1 MAVRRLVSGVGMS
14 YRGPGPRLQRAP
26 YRARRISRRD
36 LRWVLPV
43 GTAVVIALLT
53 VAATAP
59 ARGRP
64 VESASSN
71 DVTAPA
77 RRAARPARELLA
89 PRGPAP
95 RVDQSRAAPL
105 PVVPA
110 RAYILVD
117 EASGAVLAES
127 GATRR
132 LAPAS
137 VTKIATAVLLL
148 ELGHLDGVAT
158 VDIDFNDLEP
168 DSTVMG
174 LAPGDRYTFR
184 DLLYGLML
192 RSGNDAAIAIARAV
206 SGDETRFVNTMNAL
220 AARLELADTHF
231 TDPHGLGG
239 PEHYTSAHDLAA
251 LTRYAF
257 TIPGFAEVVRETR
270 WDAHGSKQ
278 IELWNSN
285 VFLYAYDGADG
296 VKIGYTEEADRTLV
310 ASATRNGHRLI
321 AVVLGDSYAATHASN
336 LLDWGWE
343 SACWPTTAG
352 GCERVTPGD

>member
-1 MAVRRLVSGVGMS
+1 MS
-14 YRGPGPRLQRAP
+14 YRGPGPRFQRAP
-26 YRARRISRRD
+26 YGAPRVTRRY
-36 LRWVLPV
+36 LWWVLPI
-43 GTAVVIALLT
+43 GAVAAIALLT
-53 VAATAP
+53 IAGASQV
-59 ARGRP
+59 RGRSA
-64 VESASSN
+64 ESAGTD
-71 DVTAPA
+71 DVTTAA

-95 RVDQSRAAPL
+95 RVAQSRAASL
-105 PVVPA
+105 PMIPA
-110 RAYILVD
+110 RAYVLVD

-137 VTKIATAVLLL
+137 VTKIATAILLL
-148 ELGHLDGVAT
+148 ELGHLDDVVT
-158 VDIDFNDLEP
+158 VDVDFNDLEP

-184 DLLYGLML
+184 DLLHGLML

-220 AARLELADTHF
+220 AARLELTDTHF

-239 PEHYTSAHDLAA
+239 PEHYTSARDLAA

-257 TIPGFAEVVRETR
+257 TLPGFAEVVGQTR
-270 WDAHGSKQ
+270 WDTHGSKQ

-285 VFLYAYDGADG
+285 VFLYMYDGADG

-310 ASATRNGHRLI
+310 ASATRDGHRLI
-321 AVVLGDSYAATHASN
+321 AVVLGDSYAATHAGN

-343 SACWPTTAG
+343 SACWPTAAG
-352 GCERVTPGD
+352 GCERVKPRD

>member
-1 MAVRRLVSGVGMS
+1 MS
-14 YRGPGPRLQRAP
+14 YRGPGPMHQRAP
-26 YRARRISRRD
+26 YRAPRTSPRYA
-36 LRWVLPV
+36 RWAPLA
-43 GTAVVIALLT
+43 GAFSVIALVAT
-53 VAATAP
+53 AATVLVL
-59 ARGRP
+59 GRSA
-64 VESASSN
+64 ESAGTDAASVAS
-71 DVTAPA
+71 

-95 RVDQSRAAPL
+95 RVDQARAAL
-105 PVVPA
+105 PAIPA

-127 GATRR
+127 GADRR

-148 ELGHLDGVAT
+148 ELGHLDDVVT
-158 VDIDFNDLEP
+158 VDVDFNDLEA

-220 AARLELADTHF
+220 AARLELNDTHF

-239 PEHYTSAHDLAA
+239 PGHYTSARDLAA

-257 TIPGFAEVVRETR
+257 TLPGFAEVVRQTR
-270 WDAHGSKQ
+270 WDTHGTKQ
-278 IELWNSN
+278 IDLWNSN
-285 VFLYAYDGADG
+285 VFLYMYDDADG

-310 ASATRNGHRLI
+310 ASATRDGHRLI
-321 AVVLGDSYAATHASN
+321 AVVLGDSYGATHAGN

-343 SACWPTTAG
+343 TACWPTTAG
-352 GCERVTPGD
+352 GCDRVKPRE

>member
-1 MAVRRLVSGVGMS
+1 MAVV
-14 YRGPGPRLQRAP
+14 
-26 YRARRISRRD
+26 
-36 LRWVLPV
+36 
-43 GTAVVIALLT
+43 AVALLT
-53 VAATAP
+53 VAATAQV
-59 ARGRP
+59 RGGL
-64 VESASSN
+64 VESAGA
-71 DVTAPA
+71 DGVTSAT

-89 PRGPAP
+89 PRGPVP
-95 RVDQSRAAPL
+95 RVEQSQAPPL
-105 PVVPA
+105 PAVPA

-127 GATRR
+127 GAGRR

-137 VTKIATAVLLL
+137 VTKIATAILLL
-148 ELGHLDGVAT
+148 ELGHLDDVVT
-158 VDIDFNDLEP
+158 VDVDFNELEP
-168 DSTVMG
+168 DSSVMG

-192 RSGNDAAIAIARAV
+192 RSGNDAAVAIARAV

-220 AARLELADTHF
+220 AARLELTDTHF

-239 PEHYTSAHDLAA
+239 PEHYTSARDLAA

-257 TIPGFAEVVRETR
+257 TLPGFAEVVGQTR
-270 WDAHGSKQ
+270 WDTHGTKQ

-285 VFLYAYDGADG
+285 VFLYMYDGADG

-310 ASATRNGHRLI
+310 ASATRDGHRLI
-321 AVVLGDSYAATHASN
+321 AVVLGDSYAATHAGN
-336 LLDWGWE
+336 LLDWGWA

-352 GCERVTPGD
+352 GCERVKPRD